1 MRVGIGYDIHRL
13 AGGRPLILG
22 GVVIP
27 YPVGPVGH
35 SDGDVLLHALIDALL
50 GAAALGD
57 IGRHFPPSDSQWH
70 GAASRELLTRTMG
83 LIVKAGFEV
92 ENVDATVVLEQ
103 PRLAGYLPRMADCI
117 AQAVGVS
124 PDRVNVK
131 AKTNEGLD
139 AIGER
144 RAVAAHAAVLLHEL
158 GA

>member
-1 MRVGIGYDIHRL
+1 LRVGIGYDIHRL

-27 YPVGPVGH
+27 YPAGPVGH

-50 GAAALGD
+50 GAAGLGD
-57 IGRHFPPSDSQWH
+57 IGRHFPPSDNQWH
-70 GAASRELLTRTMG
+70 GAASRELLTGTMG
-83 LIVKAGFEV
+83 LILKAGFEV

-117 AQAVGVS
+117 AEAVGVS